1 LRTLGGFGLTY
12 YPKYQR
18 PKHIKFLENIAE
30 KLTYENNQRFI
41 IEMPPRHGKSV
52 IFSTLLPAFYLIN
65 HPYNKVLLS
74 SYSFSLAADFAYK
87 VRNILQNYGLMEFPK
102 NELANFE
109 NREGG
114 GLFAAGVR
122 GSITGKGANLLILD
136 DPVKNMEEA
145 RSVLIRD
152 KVYEWFKST
161 FLTRAEPGA
170 NIVIIQTR
178 WNQDDLAG
186 RLLREE
192 SEIWKEIKIPA
203 LAEKNDI
210 LGRQEG
216 EPLWAERYSLEML
229 KARKESVGSFVWSAE
244 FQQAPLN
251 PEGALFRR
259 EWFEIVEDYPR
270 DCSKT
275 RYWDLAG
282 TTAKESDYTAGV
294 LLGEK
299 DGIFYVID
307 VKRMKGTPLE
317 VENLIRQTAML
328 DGNIPIY
335 IEQEP
340 GASGVQAIDH
350 YRREVLK
357 GFDFHEDKKSTN
369 KELRARPVSACAEAG
384 NLKIVKSFWNKDF
397 LDEIEM
403 FPNGLHDDQVDALSG
418 AFEKIS
424 FGSVVAV

>member
-1 LRTLGGFGLTY
+1 MQFA
-12 YPKYQR
+12 Q
-18 PKHIKFLENIAE
+18 E
-30 KLTYENNQRFI
+30 YEC
-41 IEMPPRHGKSV
+41 
-52 IFSTLLPAFYLIN
+52 
-65 HPYNKVLLS
+65 
-74 SYSFSLAADFAYK
+74 SLA
-87 VRNILQNYGLMEFPK
+87 K
-102 NELANFE
+102 N
-109 NREGG
+109 
-114 GLFAAGVR
+114 AG
-122 GSITGKGANLLILD
+122 N
-136 DPVKNMEEA
+136 
-145 RSVLIRD
+145 
-152 KVYEWFKST
+152 
-161 FLTRAEPGA
+161 
-170 NIVIIQTR
+170 
-178 WNQDDLAG
+178 
-186 RLLREE
+186 
-192 SEIWKEIKIPA
+192 
-203 LAEKNDI
+203 
-210 LGRQEG
+210 
-216 EPLWAERYSLEML
+216 
-229 KARKESVGSFVWSAE
+229 
-244 FQQAPLN
+244 
-251 PEGALFRR
+251 LFRR

-282 TTAKESDYTAGV
+282 TTSKESDYTAGV

-299 DGIFYVID
+299 DGIYYVID

>member
-1 LRTLGGFGLTY
+1 MVEATISREDLPEVLVRNFGVVRTQDKGIVPIQLFAWQEDFLEKRKTNSKIVILKSRDVGSSTVAVLDFTARVVLFGGDFLIASYKKESSEFLFETA
-12 YPKYQR
+12 KL
-18 PKHIKFLENIAE
+18 FLENLTEGIKGLYKVDTKNEIVLSNGSHIKAMEMTEKVGRSFRFRYLLATEMAFWENAELSWQALQGAGVKDSEIVVESTPNSMSKNAIAFENLLNNPEFYKLVVDYKANPNHDE
-30 KLTYENNQRFI
+30 KWEAERRKT
-41 IEMPPRHGKSV
+41 
-52 IFSTLLPAFYLIN
+52 
-65 HPYNKVLLS
+65 LS
-74 SYSFSLAADFAYK
+74 SMQFAQEYECSLA
-87 VRNILQNYGLMEFPK
+87 K
-102 NELANFE
+102 N
-109 NREGG
+109 
-114 GLFAAGVR
+114 AG
-122 GSITGKGANLLILD
+122 N
-136 DPVKNMEEA
+136 
-145 RSVLIRD
+145 
-152 KVYEWFKST
+152 
-161 FLTRAEPGA
+161 
-170 NIVIIQTR
+170 
-178 WNQDDLAG
+178 
-186 RLLREE
+186 
-192 SEIWKEIKIPA
+192 
-203 LAEKNDI
+203 
-210 LGRQEG
+210 
-216 EPLWAERYSLEML
+216 
-229 KARKESVGSFVWSAE
+229 
-244 FQQAPLN
+244 
-251 PEGALFRR
+251 LFRR

-270 DCSKT
+270 DCQKT

-282 TTAKESDYTAGV
+282 TTAKESDYTVGV

-299 DGIFYVID
+299 DGIYYVID